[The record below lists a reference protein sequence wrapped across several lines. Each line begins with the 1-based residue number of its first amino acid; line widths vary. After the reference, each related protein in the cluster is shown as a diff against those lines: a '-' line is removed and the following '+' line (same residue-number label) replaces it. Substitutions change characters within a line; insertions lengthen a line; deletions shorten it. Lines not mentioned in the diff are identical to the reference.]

1 MYVTRPLSLYRRN
14 PSAASSPPPEGP
26 NSGVL
31 VIQDEESQPKRCCG
45 LVNSSRVR
53 DLPCPQN
60 KNLQVRF
67 VQPIGLYSHV
77 ETDRVVFIPAL
88 DHPLSANRYYV
99 IKQDG
104 KHKGEAYRNSTE
116 EEMTTCCFCS
126 CISDRK
132 PEPFEPHGEDVHQQ
146 FEISRR
152 RYWHGGS
159 GYHAKSVAGGGFP
172 PLFLRREGWTL
183 HTSKSRDLKLDE
195 ALGVDSN
202 LRARLPDFNSVLSG
216 EKTDRVSVPRVV
228 GKWYCPFLFVKE
240 SGMGVQDQVDR
251 SRFYEMTLEQRWEPI
266 FRCNN
271 DVEGNAN
278 SFVNIDVLVETETVR
293 VGERDVVG
301 HKVGEN
307 DGVVWFRRVGLDNNA
322 GEEGMR
328 VGLSKVIV
336 ERMKW
341 EEERVGWRSGEGGKN
356 RVKKVE
362 EFGGGGGINNWKRFG
377 YFVLVERF
385 VLRRMGG
392 GFLMSYEFKHIHQ
405 FRTKWE

>member
-1 MYVTRPLSLYRRN
+1 MYVTRPLSLYRRD
-14 PSAASSPPPEGP
+14 PSAASLPPPEGP

-31 VIQDEESQPKRCCG
+31 VIQDEEAQPTCLFG
-45 LVNSSRVR
+45 LMNSSRVT
-53 DLPCPQN
+53 DLPFPQN
-60 KNLQVRF
+60 KNLQVR
-67 VQPIGLYSHV
+67 YTKRT

-104 KHKGEAYRNSTE
+104 KHKGFREAYRNSTE